1 MNDIG
6 RRSGTQG
13 SLGTRDRDLPIPF
26 GEFVGL
32 MALLMALTALSI
44 DIMLPALPQIGEF
57 FSVAEPNDRQLVVA
71 VYMIGFA
78 SGQLVFGP
86 LSDRLGRKSMLTAG
100 LSIFVLGSLLAVAVE
115 DFTYL
120 LLARAVQG
128 FGAASSRVISIA
140 VIRDLFSGWQMA
152 RVTSLVMI
160 VFITVPVLAPG
171 LGQGLLFLGDWTLIF
186 NFLLVV
192 GIAAMVW
199 SGYRLPETHAA
210 GVPRATIGLAT
221 ALRWIFTSP
230 QTFGY
235 AIAIGF
241 VFGCLMAYISSAQQI
256 FVEVYD
262 LGAAFPLVFGA
273 VAGVQAIAAYTNAQL
288 VQRHGMRRVSHVALV
303 AFCISSL
310 LLTAVSP
317 LEPPLL
323 VFSVLVAS
331 VFFSFGLIMPN
342 FNAIAMQPMG
352 AVAGTASSFI
362 GFYTTG
368 AGAIFGWAIG
378 AYYDGTVR
386 PLAVGFALLGLAAL
400 ATVLAIEG
408 RKGLFRGE

>member
-1 MNDIG
+1 MNDTG
-6 RRSGTQG
+6 RRFQQGTSGA
-13 SLGTRDRDLPIPF
+13 RDRELPIPF
-26 GEFVGL
+26 GEFVAL

-57 FSVAEPNDRQLVVA
+57 FSVADPNDRQLVVTS
-71 VYMIGFA
+71 YMFGFA
-78 SGQLVFGP
+78 SGQIVFGP

-100 LSIFVLGSLLAVAVE
+100 LVVFLAGSVAAVAVE

-128 FGAASSRVISIA
+128 FGAASSRVISVA

-160 VFITVPVLAPG
+160 VFITVPVLAPS
-171 LGQGLLFLGDWTLIF
+171 LGQGLLFIGDWTLIF
-186 NFLLVV
+186 NFLLAV
-192 GIAAMVW
+192 GLAAIVW
-199 SGYRLPETHAA
+199 SGFRLPETHAT
-210 GVPRATIGLAT
+210 GVTRPVVGLAT
-221 ALRWIFTSP
+221 ALRWVFTSP

-235 AIAIGF
+235 AIATGF
-241 VFGCLMAYISSAQQI
+241 VFGCLMAYINSAQQI
-256 FVEVYD
+256 FVDVYD
-262 LGAAFPLVFGA
+262 LGASFPLVFGA

-288 VQRHGMRRVSHVALV
+288 VQRHGMRRVSHTALV
-303 AFCISSL
+303 AFCASSL

-317 LEPPLL
+317 LEPPLIA
-323 VFSVLVAS
+323 FAVLVAS

-378 AYYDGTVR
+378 AYFDGTIQ
-386 PLAVGFALLGLAAL
+386 PLAIGFALLGLAAL
-400 ATVLAIEG
+400 ATVLAVEG